1 MYFIDLFCGAGG
13 LSTGLEMAGH
23 KCILGIDHDRQAINT
38 FKENH
43 PEARAICGDVG
54 EFARDDVFWMPK
66 IDLIV
71 GGPPC
76 QGLSSAGKGR
86 PNDERN
92 YLYQDYFAVVKKFK
106 PSYFLIENVPGLLS
120 KKNTHILQG
129 IKDLSKQL
137 GYNLSIM
144 KLNAADYGVPQN
156 RQRVII
162 FGAKW
167 HKDGTGNLDLDLRTP
182 KVVGDVLDDLKSY
195 SPPALPNHDIA
206 RASITKEVDYERIQ
220 QIPEGKGIRY
230 QKDEDNYL
238 SKNLKLDV
246 NWDELP
252 ENRLRQ
258 TKYQRL
264 DRSTQSPTIMTSRTT
279 YYHPTEHRYL
289 TVREAASIQGF
300 PVQFKFLGSLTAQWK
315 QVGNS
320 VPPLL
325 AKAIGEALNNVGRI
339 NICL

>member
-54 EFARDDVFWMPK
+54 EFAKKDVWWLH
-66 IDLIV
+66 DLDLVV

-76 QGLSSAGKGR
+76 QGLSSAGKGK
-86 PNDERN
+86 PDDERN
-92 YLYQDYFAVVKKFK
+92 YLYQDYFAVVKRWQPK
-106 PSYFLIENVPGLLS
+106 YFLIENVPGLLS
-120 KKNTHILQG
+120 KKNEHILCG
-129 IKDLSKQL
+129 MKDLAYDL
-137 GYNLSIM
+137 GYDMDITL
-144 KLNAADYGVPQN
+144 LNSDDFGVPQK
-156 RQRVII
+156 RKRVII
-162 FGAKW
+162 FGSKKSI
-167 HKDGTGNLDLDLRTP
+167 HDKSSLYFSRMTP
-182 KVVGDVLDDLKSY
+182 KVVGEMLDDLKSY
-195 SPPALPNHDIA
+195 QPPGLPNHDIEG
-206 RASITKEVDYERIQ
+206 ASIPKEVDYERIQ

-264 DRSTQSPTIMTSRTT
+264 DRDTQSPTIMTSRTT

-300 PVQFKFLGSLTAQWK
+300 PVQFKFIGSLSSQWK